1 MVDLCVCDGGL
12 DGESINIDANGAAC
26 AEQQTG
32 DGQNTAAAAHIKHG
46 IARLYILFEQLHAK
60 AGRFM
65 RAGTERETRLQ
76 MQHDAVT
83 CFVLVLPHG
92 AHKQAVA
99 DGDGLKILFPVV
111 DPILLRTVG
120 GGDGVLNADG
130 FKTLFEERNGFRRV
144 FLRADIHMDDAFG
157 AVFFEK
163 VFVDEVDMRDL
174 HRFLF

>member
-1 MVDLCVCDGGL
+1 
-12 DGESINIDANGAAC
+12 
-26 AEQQTG
+26 
-32 DGQNTAAAAHIKHG
+32 
-46 IARLYILFEQLHAK
+46 
-60 AGRFM
+60 M

-157 AVFFEK
+157 SVFFKK
-163 VFVDEVDMRDL
+163 VFVNEVDMRDF

>member
-1 MVDLCVCDGGL
+1 
-12 DGESINIDANGAAC
+12 
-26 AEQQTG
+26 
-32 DGQNTAAAAHIKHG
+32 
-46 IARLYILFEQLHAK
+46 
-60 AGRFM
+60 M
-65 RAGTERETRLQ
+65 RAGTEREARLQ

-111 DPILLRTVG
+111 DPILLRAVG

-130 FKTLFEERNGFRRV
+130 FKTLFEKRNGFRRV

-163 VFVDEVDMRDL
+163 VFVNEVDMRDF